1 MTICPVP
8 DDQKPLNEYLA
19 LKDAFIFKWGTLAI
33 APYLRVLGII
43 WVVLWLISAPIAAVS
58 FAPSRHI
65 GQFLCLGA
73 IGSTLGLL
81 LLLVQ
86 MLLGWHYVKERLQS
100 PTVLYEETGWYDGQ
114 VWGKPESE
122 LQKERL
128 LVTYEV
134 QPVVNKIKYSLGILL
149 LCLGT
154 QVAILQLLTLSK
166 VPDL

>member
-19 LKDAFIFKWGTLAI
+19 LKDAFVFKWATLALP
-33 APYLRVLGII
+33 PYLRVLALI
-43 WVVLWLISAPIAAVS
+43 WTALWLISAPIAAVS
-58 FAPSRHI
+58 FSPTRYL

-73 IGSTLGLL
+73 IGSTLGLFL
-81 LLLVQ
+81 PLVQ
-86 MLLGWHYVKERLQS
+86 MLLGWRYIKERLQN

-114 VWGKPESE
+114 VWHKPEAE

-134 QPVVNKIKYSLGILL
+134 QPIINKVKLSLGILA
-149 LCLGT
+149 LCLGLE
-154 QVAILQLLTLSK
+154 VVILQVL
-166 VPDL
+166 PPH